1 MRTIIFIG
9 LNKSGSS
16 REAVNAAAELGY
28 YTVVFTEQEKQIQQR
43 SEYHDVHQLTLVDLS
58 NIEEIKYQINL
69 LQHRGNEIVIITSF
83 VAKYVQTASSLADEY
98 CVNYLSTE
106 ALGIMENKEKTRSF
120 FANESFTPRFK
131 LISEEV
137 PLPFALTYQKLQFP
151 VVVKCAS
158 STGSKDVLF
167 AANMRKLEDNVRKLK
182 DKNPNET
189 IIIEEYVVGDQYLVE
204 VLVSNWT
211 VQIGAIIKQ
220 EITKGKRFIVTGY
233 GVLAEV
239 PSYLEE
245 SLLDV
250 IKTIVSSL
258 NFKNGAFHLELRLA
272 EDGWKLIEIN
282 PRISGGAMNKMI
294 QTAFGYSLVEQTLK
308 MLIGE
313 VPSLEKRT
321 NHYVFTQYVILKNKG
336 ILEKVTGKGRAMATP
351 GVVEVYVK
359 PKSGTYVTTPLSMGH
374 RYAYVIAKG
383 ETLEEAKGIA
393 KKAARELRFHLREE
407 MQEEAQI
414 MEKQTTK
421 ELTFQWRNE

>member
-16 REAVNAAAELGY
+16 RDAVKAANNLGY
-28 YTVVFTEQEKQIQQR
+28 YTVVFTDQEKQIQQR
-43 SEYHDVHQLTLVDLS
+43 SEYQDVHQLTLVDLT
-58 NIEEIKYQINL
+58 NIEEIKKQIHL
-69 LQHRGNEIVIITSF
+69 VQKRGNEVVIITSF
-83 VAKYVQTASSLADEY
+83 VAKHVQTASLLADEY

-131 LISEEV
+131 LITEDI
-137 PLPFALTYQKLQFP
+137 PLPFAFNYQKLKFP

-167 AANMRKLEDNVRKLK
+167 AANMRKLEENVSKLQS
-182 DKNPNET
+182 KNSNET

-204 VLVSNWT
+204 VLVSNWK
-211 VQIGAIIKQ
+211 VLIGAVIKQ

-239 PSYLEE
+239 STSLEE
-245 SLLDV
+245 SLME
-250 IKTIVSSL
+250 IIQTIVSSL
-258 NFKNGAFHLELRLA
+258 DFKNGAFHLELRLA

-294 QTAFGYSLVEQTLK
+294 QASFGYSLVEETLK
-308 MLIGE
+308 MLMGE
-313 VPSLEKRT
+313 VPSLEKST
-321 NHYVFTQYVILKNKG
+321 NDYVFTQYVILNNKG

-351 GVVEVYVK
+351 GVVDVYVK

-374 RYAYVIAKG
+374 RYAYVIARG
-383 ETLEEAKGIA
+383 ETLEEARSIA
-393 KKAARELRFHLREE
+393 KKAANELTFHLSVETLE
-407 MQEEAQI
+407 QDHNIVKKAAN
-414 MEKQTTK
+414 
-421 ELTFQWRNE
+421 ELTFQLRNE

>member
-16 REAVNAAAELGY
+16 REAVKAANELGY
-28 YTVVFTEQEKQIQQR
+28 YTVVFTNQEKQIQQR
-43 SEYHDVHQLTLVDLS
+43 SEYRDVHQLTLVELS
-58 NIEEIKYQINL
+58 NMEEIKQQIYL
-69 LQHRGNEIVIITSF
+69 LQQRGNEVVVITSF
-83 VAKYVQTASSLADEY
+83 VDKYVQTASLLADEF
-98 CVNYLSTE
+98 CENYVSTE
-106 ALGIMENKEKTRSF
+106 AIAIMENKEKTRNF
-120 FANESFTPRFK
+120 FADQSFTPRFK
-131 LISEEV
+131 VITKDDH
-137 PLPFALTYQKLQFP
+137 LPFVFTYKKFKFP

-167 AANMRKLEDNVRKLK
+167 ATNNKEIKKNVSRLRA
-182 DKNPNET
+182 KNVNET
-189 IIIEEYVVGDQYLVE
+189 IIIEEYVDGDQYLVE
-204 VLVSNWT
+204 VLVTNGN

-239 PSYLEE
+239 PTDLEE
-245 SLLDV
+245 SLMTV
-250 IKTIVSSL
+250 IETIVSTL
-258 NFKNGAFHLELRLA
+258 ALENGAFHLELRLT

-294 QTAFGYSLVEQTLK
+294 QAAFGYSLVEETLK

-313 VPSLEKRT
+313 TPSLEKTT
-321 NHYVFTQYVILKNKG
+321 NHYVFTQYVILEHKG

-359 PKSGTYVTTPLSMGH
+359 PKSGTYVTPPLSMGH

-383 ETLEEAKGIA
+383 DTFEEAQSIA
-393 KKAARELRFHLREE
+393 KQAANELTFHLRIE
-407 MQEEAQI
+407 
-414 MEKQTTK
+414 
-421 ELTFQWRNE
+421 

>member
-16 REAVNAAAELGY
+16 REAVKAANKFGY
-28 YTVVFTEQEKQIQQR
+28 YTVVFTDQEKQIQQR
-43 SEYHDVHQLTLVDLS
+43 SEYEDVHQLTLVNLS
-58 NIEEIKYQINL
+58 NIDEIKKQIHL
-69 LQHRGNEIVIITSF
+69 LQQRGNEVVIITSF
-83 VAKYVQTASSLADEY
+83 VAKHVQTASLLADEY

-120 FANESFTPRFK
+120 FANEFFTPKFK
-131 LISEEV
+131 LITEDV
-137 PLPFALTYQKLQFP
+137 KLPFALTYQKLKFP

-167 AANMRKLEDNVRKLK
+167 AANMRKLDNNVRKLRS
-182 DKNPNET
+182 KNPNET

-204 VLVSNWT
+204 VLVTNWK
-211 VQIGAIIKQ
+211 VLIGAVIKQ
-220 EITKGKRFIVTGY
+220 EITRGKRFIVTGY
-233 GVLAEV
+233 GVIAEV
-239 PSYLEE
+239 PASLEE
-245 SLLDV
+245 SLMDLID
-250 IKTIVSSL
+250 TIVSSL
-258 NFKNGAFHLELRLA
+258 DFKNGAFHLELRLA

-294 QTAFGYSLVEQTLK
+294 QAAFGYSLVEETLK

-313 VPSLEKRT
+313 VPSLEKST
-321 NHYVFTQYVILKNKG
+321 NDYVFTQYVILNNKG

-359 PKSGTYVTTPLSMGH
+359 PKIGTYVTTPLSMGH

-383 ETLEEAKGIA
+383 ETLEEARIIA
-393 KKAARELRFHLREE
+393 KQAANELEFHLRVETPEE
-407 MQEEAQI
+407 EQSIA
-414 MEKQTTK
+414 KQAAN
-421 ELTFQWRNE
+421 ELTFQLRNE

>member
-16 REAVNAAAELGY
+16 REAVKAANELGY
-28 YTVVFTEQEKQIQQR
+28 YTVVFTDQEKQIQQR
-43 SEYHDVHQLTLVDLS
+43 SEYQDVHQLSLVDLT
-58 NIEEIKYQINL
+58 NIEEIKQQIHL
-69 LQHRGNEIVIITSF
+69 LQQRGNEVVIITSF
-83 VAKYVQTASSLADEY
+83 VAKYIQIASSLADEY

-120 FANESFTPRFK
+120 FSNQPFTPRFK
-131 LISEEV
+131 LITEDV
-137 PLPFALTYQKLQFP
+137 QLPFAFSYQKLKFP

-167 AANMRKLEDNVRKLK
+167 AANMRKLEDNVNKLRT
-182 DKNPNET
+182 KNPNET

-204 VLVSNWT
+204 VLVTNWK
-211 VQIGAIIKQ
+211 VLIASVIKQ

-239 PSYLEE
+239 PASMEE
-245 SLLDV
+245 SLMGV
-250 IKTIVSSL
+250 IETIVFSL

-294 QTAFGYSLVEQTLK
+294 QAAFGYSLVEETLK

-313 VPSLEKRT
+313 VPSIEKST

-336 ILEKVTGKGRAMATP
+336 ILEKVTGKGRAKATP

-359 PKSGTYVTTPLSMGH
+359 PKSGTYVTPPLSMGH
-374 RYAYVIAKG
+374 RYAYVIARG
-383 ETLEEAKGIA
+383 ETLEEARGIA
-393 KKAARELRFHLREE
+393 KQAANELKFHLRGETLKEE
-407 MQEEAQI
+407 QSIA
-414 MEKQTTK
+414 KQAANN
-421 ELTFQWRNE
+421 LTFQLRNE